1 MCAYK
6 LVTVKFK
13 WWGLQTKVE
22 NLIHEVS
29 LSFAI
34 SIRAQT
40 CTSLLKFSETV
51 ILSKRRGSL
60 LTSTGSCFVILISG
74 WS

>member
-22 NLIHEVS
+22 NFIHEVS
-29 LSFAI
+29 ALFT
-34 SIRAQT
+34 QFNLKLQDYFV
-40 CTSLLKFSETV
+40 LLRV
-51 ILSKRRGSL
+51 LGL
-60 LTSTGSCFVILISG
+60 
-74 WS
+74 

>member
-13 WWGLQTKVE
+13 WWGLQTRVE

-29 LSFAI
+29 LSFTVGVG
-34 SIRAQT
+34 AQA

-51 ILSKRRGSL
+51 VLSKRRGSL
-60 LTSTGSCFVILISG
+60 PTSTGSCFVILISG

>member
-22 NLIHEVS
+22 NLIHEVRPDPD
-29 LSFAI
+29 LVGVPDPGPGDPA
-34 SIRAQT
+34 R
-40 CTSLLKFSETV
+40 
-51 ILSKRRGSL
+51 
-60 LTSTGSCFVILISG
+60 
-74 WS
+74 